1 MMRVGEPIYIGRPE
15 LIATQS
21 KGKIMNYRELMTEAA
36 QIFHDRHE
44 RYGDMQIIMERT
56 SHISTLI
63 TGIHLTPHDIA
74 LILMSV
80 KLARMGTNCREKDNY
95 VDGINYFAFAGELVN
110 AEDTSTPMPKADDDI
125 AKFAEKYAPQTTD
138 NNP

>member
-1 MMRVGEPIYIGRPE
+1 MIIRMMQIGGPIQIGQPE
-15 LIATQS
+15 FNATQS
-21 KGKIMNYRELMTEAA
+21 KGKVMNYRELMTEAA

-63 TGIHLTPHDIA
+63 TGIHITPHDIA

-80 KLARMGTNCREKDNY
+80 K
-95 VDGINYFAFAGELVN
+95 
-110 AEDTSTPMPKADDDI
+110 
-125 AKFAEKYAPQTTD
+125 
-138 NNP
+138 